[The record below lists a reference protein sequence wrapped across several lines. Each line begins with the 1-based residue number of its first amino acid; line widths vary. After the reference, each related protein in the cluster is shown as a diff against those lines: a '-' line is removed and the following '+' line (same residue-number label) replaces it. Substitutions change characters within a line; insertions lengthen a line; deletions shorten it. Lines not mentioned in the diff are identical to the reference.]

1 MTKLEEKL
9 IELGYEEIYPNYEKE
24 VGDNTIVID
33 LNWTNDKITD
43 ASIRL
48 YMDCVYLDSVEQHII
63 NLRKTEKVLKHDL
76 EVLENVE

>member
-9 IELGYEEIYPNYEKE
+9 IELGYEKIYPNYEKE

-43 ASIRL
+43 ASINFF
-48 YMDCVYLDSVEQHII
+48 MNCVYLDNIEQHIM

-76 EVLENVE
+76 EVLENVK